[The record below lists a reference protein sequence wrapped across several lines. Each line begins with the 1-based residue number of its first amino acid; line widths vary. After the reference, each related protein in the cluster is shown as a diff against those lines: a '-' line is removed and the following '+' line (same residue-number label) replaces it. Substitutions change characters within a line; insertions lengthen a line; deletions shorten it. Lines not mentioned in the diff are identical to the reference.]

1 MDEYDGELTEVE
13 ERLLKLIE
21 AQSELLKEFIS
32 ETERRLEE
40 LEESREKHQDSI
52 NELEGVTPDL
62 VSRVDE
68 LETNKQDVLA
78 PYELKY
84 PEARE
89 EEEKAEREEFEKLTT
104 EQHEELVS
112 RVESLEGVVTPSG
125 ESLDAAI
132 ERVSESLA
140 ELEEFVRSRLK

>member
-40 LEESREKHQDSI
+40 LEESREKHEDSI
-52 NELEGVTPDL
+52 NGLESVTSDL
-62 VSRVDE
+62 VGKVDD
-68 LETNKQDVLA
+68 LETNKQDVPA

-84 PEARE
+84 QKELE
-89 EEEKAEREEFEKLTT
+89 ESEKAEREEFEKLMT

>member
-21 AQSELLKEFIS
+21 AQSDLLKEFIS
-32 ETERRLEE
+32 ETERRLVE
-40 LEESREKHQDSI
+40 LEERGEKHQDSV
-52 NELEGVTPDL
+52 NELESNTSDL

-68 LETNKQDVLA
+68 LETSKQDAPA

-84 PEARE
+84 REAQE
-89 EEEKAEREEFEKLTT
+89 EAEKAEREEFEKQTT
-104 EQHEELVS
+104 EQYEDLVS
-112 RVESLEGVVTPSG
+112 RVESLEGAVTPSG
-125 ESLDAAI
+125 ESFDAAI
-132 ERVSESLA
+132 ERVSESLS

>member
-1 MDEYDGELTEVE
+1 MDDFDGELTEVE

-21 AQSELLKEFIS
+21 AQSELLREFIS
-32 ETERRLEE
+32 ETERRLVE
-40 LEESREKHQDSI
+40 LES
-52 NELEGVTPDL
+52 VTPDL

-68 LETNKQDVLA
+68 LEINKQDVLA

-84 PEARE
+84 QEARE
-89 EEEKAEREEFEKLTT
+89 EADKVEREEFQKLTA

-112 RVESLEGVVTPSG
+112 RVESLEDVVAPPG
-125 ESLDAAI
+125 ESLAAAL